1 MMIHSG
7 PASPAERS
15 DPNRPRSARTAEL
28 LPAVLEALPVGI
40 GLFELGDDE
49 VRFSC
54 GNREFARVLGL
65 ERSPSPGRTV
75 REVFDPAEH
84 GAVLDL
90 FARVRHGRDP
100 QSYFVAQRGTKQT
113 ANHIWN
119 IDAYPV
125 FTAGRLTHV
134 MVLAEQTDDKFQARQ
149 RQQVEADRLRQKA
162 DQLAELEKAKSEFL
176 RLASHELRGPAAMLG
191 GYLSLMEDESLGPI
205 PKRMRPVLPLLRAK
219 AAQIHMLANEMV
231 EAARLEDERLQLRR
245 RSLDLREVVRRGL
258 KTAEAA
264 ATSRHRL
271 RFDDRVRRKLP
282 VLADSMRLDIIIGN
296 LIDNAIKYSPAGGDV
311 TVELAIAGE
320 LALVS
325 VRDLGIGIAPADM
338 ERLFVRFSRLEQ
350 GPDVPGTGLGL
361 YLARELARLHG
372 GDIVAVSTPGEGS
385 VFTLSLPLESS
396 TE

>member
-162 DQLAELEKAKSEFL
+162 NQLAELEKAKAEFL

-191 GYLSLMEDESLGPI
+191 GYLSMMEDEALGPI
-205 PKRMRPVLPLLRAK
+205 PERLRPVLPLLKGK
-219 AAQIHMLANEMV
+219 AAQINMLANEMV
-231 EAARLEDERLQLRR
+231 EAARLEDRRLQLKRR
-245 RSLDLREVVRRGL
+245 AVDLREVVRRSVD
-258 KTAEAA
+258 TAIASL
-264 ATSRHRL
+264 TDKHRL
-271 RFDDRVRRKLP
+271 HFDDRAGSP
-282 VLADSMRLDIIIGN
+282 VNIAGDLMRLEIILGN
-296 LIDNAIKYSPAGGDV
+296 LI
-311 TVELAIAGE
+311 
-320 LALVS
+320 
-325 VRDLGIGIAPADM
+325 
-338 ERLFVRFSRLEQ
+338 
-350 GPDVPGTGLGL
+350 
-361 YLARELARLHG
+361 
-372 GDIVAVSTPGEGS
+372 
-385 VFTLSLPLESS
+385 
-396 TE
+396 